1 MHLFRL
7 PDRGGFLSHALF
19 CGGILDQ
26 FQAEREVWVRS
37 GGHEPEIPAAE
48 IRHREISFVQR
59 GGEEIASGLLRCCRA
74 AAKALT
80 LPPKPLTVN
89 GGVRRIRMVI
99 LGLGSSQSCESLVPA
114 LLSRNRNFCEFSK

>member
-1 MHLFRL
+1 MPLFWL
-7 PDRGGFLSHALF
+7 PHRRGFLPYSLF
-19 CGGILDQ
+19 SGGILDQ
-26 FQAEREVWVRS
+26 FQAEREVRVRS
-37 GGHEPEIPAAE
+37 IGHEPEIPAAE
-48 IRHREISFVQR
+48 IRHREVSFVQR
-59 GGEEIASGLLRCCRA
+59 GREEIAFGLLRCCRA